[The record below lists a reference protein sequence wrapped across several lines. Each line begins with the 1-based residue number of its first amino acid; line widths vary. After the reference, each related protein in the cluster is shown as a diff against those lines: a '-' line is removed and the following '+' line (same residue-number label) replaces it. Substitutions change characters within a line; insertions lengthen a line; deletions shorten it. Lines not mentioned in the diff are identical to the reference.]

1 MGKEIIGRVLYWLP
15 RGLTIIFALFLSLFA
30 LDSFVEGTSFLYQ
43 LIGFLI
49 HLMPVYILVIFL
61 LIAWRWELI
70 GGVLFFAVGIFFTIF
85 FNTYEHLMSLLFIS
99 SPVFIIGALF
109 ILSKYHGIKKQK
121 KHGKKE

>member
-85 FNTYEHLMSLLFIS
+85 FNTYRELITLLLIS
-99 SPVFIIGALF
+99 GPVFLIGTLF
-109 ILSKYHGIKKQK
+109 LINHYKK
-121 KHGKKE
+121 